1 MYKVGVRVKI
11 KGVTRGWGGGRGG
24 GKGGGRG
31 GGVEVRGVRGV
42 WEGGEECLKEMQ
54 AINYHIRINL
64 SIHLRKMDF
73 CWSIWN

>member
-11 KGVTRGWGGGRGG
+11 KGVTREW
-24 GKGGGRG
+24 G